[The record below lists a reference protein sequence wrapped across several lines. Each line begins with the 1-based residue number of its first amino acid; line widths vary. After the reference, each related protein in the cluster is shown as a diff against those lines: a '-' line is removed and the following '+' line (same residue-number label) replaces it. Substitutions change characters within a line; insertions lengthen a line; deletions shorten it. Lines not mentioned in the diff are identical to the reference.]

1 MSQATLGRLNRL
13 KVTNSNSQILYTLD
27 KLGGDH
33 DALLLKA
40 RDTISQENSKAIEI
54 QEKHKNILMQ
64 HESHQTCTAECRQEQ
79 TKVRME
85 EYEFKKAAHPGFV
98 ISFDNLDF
106 QLQRKSMTM
115 QSQNRDF
122 HWVNHQMIENRVS
135 GALLDSKQ
143 PKANLQELSNLQFL
157 PTIEDQQWQRS
168 NMWF

>member
-1 MSQATLGRLNRL
+1 
-13 KVTNSNSQILYTLD
+13 
-27 KLGGDH
+27 
-33 DALLLKA
+33 
-40 RDTISQENSKAIEI
+40 
-54 QEKHKNILMQ
+54 
-64 HESHQTCTAECRQEQ
+64 
-79 TKVRME
+79 ME

-106 QLQRKSMTM
+106 QLQCKSMTL

-122 HWVNHQMIENRVS
+122 HWVDHQMIENRVS

-168 NMWF
+168 NYVVLTARILVEYFDVLKPLKEACIYHIPHKYTEEKSKKVINNYY

>member
-33 DALLLKA
+33 DPLLLKA
-40 RDTISQENSKAIEI
+40 RNIISQENSKAIEI

-85 EYEFKKAAHPGFV
+85 EYEFKKAAHPRFV

-106 QLQRKSMTM
+106 QLQ
-115 QSQNRDF
+115 
-122 HWVNHQMIENRVS
+122 
-135 GALLDSKQ
+135 
-143 PKANLQELSNLQFL
+143 
-157 PTIEDQQWQRS
+157 
-168 NMWF
+168 

>member
-13 KVTNSNSQILYTLD
+13 KVINSNSQILYTLD

-54 QEKHKNILMQ
+54 QEKHKNI
-64 HESHQTCTAECRQEQ
+64 QTCTAVCRQEQ

-85 EYEFKKAAHPGFV
+85 ECEFKKAAHPGFV

-115 QSQNRDF
+115 QSQNHDF
-122 HWVNHQMIENRVS
+122 CWVTT
-135 GALLDSKQ
+135 K
-143 PKANLQELSNLQFL
+143 
-157 PTIEDQQWQRS
+157 
-168 NMWF
+168 

>member
-13 KVTNSNSQILYTLD
+13 KVINSNSQILYTLD
-27 KLGGDH
+27 ILRGDH

-64 HESHQTCTAECRQEQ
+64 HESHQTCTAVCRQEQ

-98 ISFDNLDF
+98 ILCDNLDF

-115 QSQNRDF
+115 QS
-122 HWVNHQMIENRVS
+122 
-135 GALLDSKQ
+135 
-143 PKANLQELSNLQFL
+143 
-157 PTIEDQQWQRS
+157 
-168 NMWF
+168 